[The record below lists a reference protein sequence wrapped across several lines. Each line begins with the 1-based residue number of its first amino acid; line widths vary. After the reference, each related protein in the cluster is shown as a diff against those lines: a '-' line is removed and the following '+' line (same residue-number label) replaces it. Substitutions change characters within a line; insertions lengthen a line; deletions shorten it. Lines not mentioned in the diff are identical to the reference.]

1 MFDKIDLKVYDV
13 SNCLNKILI
22 TQFVWYLRKEKRNGI
37 ETLSIERVLSS
48 IFMEKSCR
56 NYAPKHQ
63 KPVQET
69 FLVLVKEGYEKA
81 FKKLT
86 LFFLLNPISFNEQD
100 HEKQKEPET
109 SD

>member
-1 MFDKIDLKVYDV
+1 
-13 SNCLNKILI
+13 
-22 TQFVWYLRKEKRNGI
+22 
-37 ETLSIERVLSS
+37 
-48 IFMEKSCR
+48 MEKSCR

-63 KPVQET
+63 KPVRET

-100 HEKQKEPET
+100 HEKRKEPET